1 MWLSAVHVYVGESV
15 SVCLYLCRFP
25 FYYILKLCFILWL
38 VLPATKGSSLLYR
51 KVVHPQLCNREKVGI
66 NLSRVSVYLFQHMP
80 RIL

>member
-1 MWLSAVHVYVGESV
+1 VWLSAVHVYVDESV
-15 SVCLYLCRFP
+15 SVCSYLCRFP
-25 FYYILKLCFILWL
+25 FYYVLKLCFILWL